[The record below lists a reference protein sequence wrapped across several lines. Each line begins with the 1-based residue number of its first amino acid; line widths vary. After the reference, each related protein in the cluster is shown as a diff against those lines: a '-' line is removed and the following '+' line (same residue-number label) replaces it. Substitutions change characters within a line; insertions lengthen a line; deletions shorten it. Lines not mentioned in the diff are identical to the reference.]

1 MQVLEMIL
9 EKAIYF
15 SEGVKMESKRK
26 EIMNYMKY
34 LDTHKSSLDAQVS
47 FPQE

>member
-26 EIMNYMKY
+26 EIMNYMKH
-34 LDTHKSSLDAQVS
+34 LDTHKLSLDAQVS